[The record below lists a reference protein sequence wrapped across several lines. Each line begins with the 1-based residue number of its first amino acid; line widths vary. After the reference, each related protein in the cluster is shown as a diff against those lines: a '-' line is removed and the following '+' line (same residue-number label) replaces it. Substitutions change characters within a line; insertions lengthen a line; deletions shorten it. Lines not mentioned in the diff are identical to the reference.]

1 MSRFYI
7 KQIGA
12 TGNSVKPSFLQFEDG
27 VNIIYG
33 ASNSGKSYVINC
45 INFMF
50 YGEIPFTKEATGY
63 SKVSML
69 MESDDG
75 YSIEM
80 TREIVDGSKEETGA
94 SKVSVI
100 SNVPGMYSGDYTNKA
115 EYSKVIL
122 HLFGI
127 EEQHEYIALQD
138 FTTNHFTMRSFFHMF
153 YIDED
158 NIFSKKS
165 SLISP
170 KNSRLFASFSALWL
184 LLTGDDLMKMLPE
197 ETKEER
203 DKKATQKAGVIIYLN
218 RKIAELTD
226 RRKNLEQDAAETGD
240 ADIEEKISN
249 ILAEITEIDKQI
261 RDASAESQELL
272 KRIYT
277 VSSKLEE
284 AEFLKDRYQSLHS
297 QYGSDIKRLRFI
309 ADGKKKVAGHKRLA
323 TCPFCEAEMKNQ
335 PQEQA
340 SYITAA
346 AAELARISLQMQDL
360 EEAEG
365 VVSREIATLK
375 NEMQNL
381 NTRNVEFTTLVN
393 RQFKPRAAELKAT
406 VESYKRVL
414 IYQQQLYALDA
425 MSAELN
431 IDVSDKQKEEDS
443 EAPKYNPRKMFLESG
458 KWDALSENFEKM
470 VQDCEYPGHPSAR
483 IDIDT
488 LDAVVGGK
496 YKKNQGKGYRAFLN
510 TVMLFNLMKYMETNA
525 IYAPHL
531 LILDSPILSL
541 KEKKIKLSEK
551 EKATPGMRES
561 LFDYIITNCGN
572 NQVIIAENEIPEHV
586 DYSAAN
592 MIEFTLEEGRGRYGF
607 LVSER

>member
-1 MSRFYI
+1 MTDKLFNSNFENSLRLLILLDEFVMPKSVDMLYDADFMSAYGATFHLSQNDLNGENPYMFSEFASRRGVVRMALKELVLDGFVVPVKLDKGFAYTI
-7 KQIGA
+7 SSDGEEYCQSLESDYA

-63 SKVSML
+63 NKVSML

-94 SKVSVI
+94 GKVSVV
-100 SNVPGMYSGDYTNKA
+100 SNVPGINSGDYTNNA
-115 EYSKVIL
+115 DYSKVIL
-122 HLFGI
+122 
-127 EEQHEYIALQD
+127 
-138 FTTNHFTMRSFFHMF
+138 
-153 YIDED
+153 
-158 NIFSKKS
+158 
-165 SLISP
+165 
-170 KNSRLFASFSALWL
+170 RLFASFSALWL
-184 LLTGDDLMKMLPE
+184 LLTGDDLKEILPE

-203 DKKATQKAGVIIYLN
+203 EKKATQKAGVIIYLN

-226 RRKNLEQDAAETGD
+226 RRKNLEQNVAEAGD
-240 ADIEEKISN
+240 TDIEEKINN
-249 ILAEITEIDKQI
+249 ILAEIAEIEQQI

-284 AEFLKDRYQSLHS
+284 AKFLKDRYQSLRS
-297 QYGSDIKRLRFI
+297 QYSSDIKRLRFI
-309 ADGKKKVAGHKRLA
+309 ADGKKKAVGHKRLA
-323 TCPFCEAEMKNQ
+323 ICPFCEAEMKNQ
-335 PQEQA
+335 TQEQE

-346 AAELARISLQMQDL
+346 TAELARISLQMKDL

-365 VVSREIATLK
+365 VVSREIATLQ

-381 NTRNVEFTTLVN
+381 NTRNIEITTLVN
-393 RQFKPRAAELKAT
+393 RQFKPRAAELKIT
-406 VESYKRVL
+406 VEFYKRVL
-414 IYQQQLYALDA
+414 IYQQQLFALDA

-458 KWDALSENFEKM
+458 KRDTLSENFEKM
-470 VQDCEYPGHPSAR
+470 VQDCEYPGRPSAR
-483 IDIDT
+483 IDIDI

-496 YKKNQGKGYRAFLN
+496 YKKNQGKGYRA
-510 TVMLFNLMKYMETNA
+510 
-525 IYAPHL
+525 
-531 LILDSPILSL
+531 S
-541 KEKKIKLSEK
+541 
-551 EKATPGMRES
+551 
-561 LFDYIITNCGN
+561 
-572 NQVIIAENEIPEHV
+572 
-586 DYSAAN
+586 
-592 MIEFTLEEGRGRYGF
+592 
-607 LVSER
+607 

>member
-1 MSRFYI
+1 MSRFFI
-7 KQIGA
+7 KQICA
-12 TGNSVKPSFLQFEDG
+12 TGDNVKPSFLQFKDG

-33 ASNSGKSYVINC
+33 ASNSGKSYVVNC

-63 SKVSML
+63 NKVSML

-80 TREIVDGSKEETGA
+80 TREIEDGDKGEKGA

-100 SNVPGMYSGDYTNKA
+100 SHVPGIKDGDYTNKND
-115 EYSKVIL
+115 YSEVIL
-122 HLFGI
+122 RLFGI
-127 EEQHEYIALQD
+127 EERHNYIALQD

-158 NIFSKKS
+158 HIFSKKS

-184 LLTGDDLMKMLPE
+184 LLTGDDLKSILPE
-197 ETKEER
+197 ETKEELA
-203 DKKATQKAGVIIYLN
+203 KKATQKAGVIIYLN

-226 RRKNLEQDAAETGD
+226 RRKNLEQDVAETGD
-240 ADIEEKISN
+240 TDIEEKINS
-249 ILAEITEIDKQI
+249 ILTEIAEIEKQI

-272 KRIYT
+272 KRIYA

-284 AEFLKDRYQSLHS
+284 AKFLKDRYQSLRS

-309 ADGKKKVAGHKRLA
+309 ADGKKKAKGYKRLT

-335 PQEQA
+335 PQAQE
-340 SYITAA
+340 SYVSAA
-346 AAELARISLQMQDL
+346 TAELARISLQMQDL
-360 EEAEG
+360 EDAEESVG
-365 VVSREIATLK
+365 KEIAILQ
-375 NEMQNL
+375 NEMQRL
-381 NTRNVEFTTLVN
+381 NTRNNEITTLVN
-393 RQFKPRAAELKAT
+393 RQFKPRAAELKST

-431 IDVSDKQKEEDS
+431 VDVSDKQKEEDS
-443 EAPKYNPRKMFLESG
+443 EAPKFNPRKMFLESG
-458 KWDALSENFEKM
+458 KWDALSEDFEKM
-470 VQDCEYPGHPSAR
+470 VQDCGYPGRPASR

-496 YKKNQGKGYRAFLN
+496 HKKNQGKGYRAFLN
-510 TVMLFNLMKYMETNA
+510 TIMLFNLMKYLEKNA
-525 IYAPHL
+525 EYAPHL

-541 KEKKIKLSEK
+541 KEKKHNISEK

-561 LFDYIITNCGN
+561 LFNYIITNCGS

-607 LVSER
+607 LASER